1 MLNNERTN
9 GYSIAWE
16 EFFPIRNIC
25 PRSHKSLFESL
36 LGLTRTPPMN
46 IMSTLESVYS
56 EETLVI
62 SVRELDENGV
72 LLFFKITQKKAI
84 TVSLSML
91 WISHGKTSLSINIPS
106 FVSKR
111 VIYSLLSPP
120 ILYRL
125 IACRIIELSC

>member
-56 EETLVI
+56 EETSVI

-72 LLFFKITQKKAI
+72 LLFFLNYIEEGNNS
-84 TVSLSML
+84 VSFNAVDKPWENKLIDQYSFL
-91 WISHGKTSLSINIPS
+91 RFEESNLFFTFSADPLSIDC
-106 FVSKR
+106 
-111 VIYSLLSPP
+111 L
-120 ILYRL
+120 
-125 IACRIIELSC
+125 